1 MKSSAMRKKGD
12 SALTELAR
20 TYEVLRDQLADRLD
34 EIDTRALGNRAFSYS
49 RDLRKRVED
58 RVRPQPKRRF
68 PMAAVFLLGAAIGI
82 GFLLYDRRRRDM
94 VQGRLTQLRVR
105 TQERIGPAMGG
116 GLTGAVD
123 NVMGKVRGNTVE
135 LDEQRLKGEVETAI
149 AGAAE
154 GGALPDGLQVAVEGR
169 TVYLRGTIDQSV
181 ADQAAVRAQSV
192 EGVAAVVNLTA
203 QPQGQPATTGSSKR
217 SSNN

>member
-12 SALTELAR
+12 SALSELQR
-20 TYEVLRDQLADRLD
+20 TYEMLRDQLADRLD
-34 EIDTRALGNRAFSYS
+34 EIDTRALGNRAYSYS

-58 RVRPQPKRRF
+58 RVRPQRRMPF
-68 PMAAVFLLGAAIGI
+68 AAIVLLGAAIGI

-105 TQERIGPAMGG
+105 TQERMPAMGN

-123 NVMGKVRGNTVE
+123 NVMGKVRGGSVE
-135 LDEQRLKGEVETAI
+135 LDEQRLKGEVEAAI
-149 AGAAE
+149 TGAAE
-154 GGALPDGLQVAVEGR
+154 GGALPEGLQIAVEGR
-169 TVYLRGTIDQSV
+169 TVYLRGTVDPGT

-203 QPQGQPATTGSSKR
+203 APQQPAATGSSKR
-217 SSNN
+217 SSQN

>member
-12 SALTELAR
+12 SALTELQR
-20 TYEVLRDQLADRLD
+20 TYEMLRDQLADRLD
-34 EIDTRALGNRAFSYS
+34 EIDARALGNRAYSYS

-58 RVRPQPKRRF
+58 RVRPQPKRRVPF
-68 PMAAVFLLGAAIGI
+68 AAIVLLGAAIGI

-105 TQERIGPAMGG
+105 TQERIAPAVGS

-123 NVMGKVRGNTVE
+123 NVMGKVRGGSVE
-135 LDEQRLKGEVETAI
+135 LDEQRLKGEVEAAI

-154 GGALPDGLQVAVEGR
+154 GGALPDGLQIAVEGR
-169 TVYLRGTIDQSV
+169 TVYLRGTVDPGT

-203 QPQGQPATTGSSKR
+203 APQQPATSGSSKR
-217 SSNN
+217 GS

>member
-12 SALTELAR
+12 SALSELQR
-20 TYEVLRDQLADRLD
+20 TYEMLRDQLADRLD
-34 EIDTRALGNRAFSYS
+34 EIDTRALGNRAYSYS

-58 RVRPQPKRRF
+58 RVRPQPKRRVPF
-68 PMAAVFLLGAAIGI
+68 AAIVLLGAALGI

-105 TQERIGPAMGG
+105 TQERIAPGVGS

-123 NVMGKVRGNTVE
+123 NVMGKVRGGSVE
-135 LDEQRLKGEVETAI
+135 LDEQRLKSEVEAAI
-149 AGAAE
+149 AGAGE
-154 GGALPDGLQVAVEGR
+154 GGALPEGMQIAVEGR
-169 TVYLRGTIDQSV
+169 TVYLRGTVDPGT

-203 QPQGQPATTGSSKR
+203 APQQQPATTGSSKR
-217 SSNN
+217 SSS